1 MSRVREIKAKIAGL
15 ERKLKQCK
23 EYKTKIKRHHKTLG
37 KKLRKK
43 HIDYTSYRKHLER
56 RIKGRTTREW
66 HNFYENHERILEHE
80 IKKHRAEIRA
90 HLKFKFLPKITSVF
104 FLLIILS
111 LTFIF
116 FLKPAFVGLVV
127 QEQIQEFT
135 QQIELNVDSTSLY
148 EWQLGNPGTLDSV
161 KLSGEIVG
169 KGTVKVYLDDI
180 LILDS
185 KNLDTKQGGITGQVI
200 SSGENLENT
209 KDNNLLTNLFKKIFK
224 GLSSLTGLA
233 TEEAEEAPSDS
244 ADTSD
249 SSDSNV
255 NNGEAESQSDDS
267 SSQISEIQES
277 NSEEINEVGGSET
290 REDTNPTQEN
300 SEPPASSET
309 QTENNK
315 PEEIIESESIKE
327 ENETVIEET
336 QENEEI
342 TGERQKGGEEKQ
354 DEEKKKQENLK
365 FTDICE
371 ETCELKDLEL
381 NKSSYTLKIELSNSR
396 LQINEIKYSI
406 ITEKTEVIEE
416 TASEDVEKNITE
428 TKETPKNT
436 TVANIPTTIPI
447 HIKTVPNIQIQKNSY
462 SEINLEE
469 YFSNANEFYI
479 LQIDGITTTI
489 SNQRMIIQPDS
500 EFTGI
505 RKTNII
511 AKNEIGQ
518 IESNSFNIIV
528 TESVEEIPKIPE
540 VPEPEINTTKPKQ
553 DITPIIPEINETEPE
568 INITEAN
575 ITKTDQ
581 TNITPE
587 TNVTI
592 PENITEIN
600 ITEENISV
608 TTTQLGA
615 ILGQPVKWKKE
626 ISIETPKDIVVK
638 LPKEA
643 ENIVVKKIEDRVE
656 EKITSSKLSITGQ
669 VTSEEDK
676 TISQEG
682 FLIKLFKKLFGAI
695 TGRVTEEE
703 TNSEDLQKSSEELE
717 VQITTDNST
726 VHYENV
732 LIFTDLSE
740 SLKVTNPSRVKIYW
754 RENDSYLPMQTI
766 EDKNANGIYD
776 YIEFIAPQLS
786 NQTFDIIV
794 ITKAEHLNENKEFVS
809 DIYEQVKTLDGV
821 WSETIPDTHY
831 IKVTFEKNLTSENDV
846 TLYPRIV
853 SGNPRIEVY
862 EVNGTEI
869 IAEFDSLNSN
879 EYNKVFLTNLPEN
892 HSQDTFDLR
901 IIDGSIE
908 IDHIIDPDVEEWF
921 EDCEDISEWT
931 LEPSNGW
938 AAGGGTCTSTN
949 SADGNMTRSAD
960 LSGRTGASLKFDW
973 TNSKL
978 DSGEW
983 FRVYA
988 GTSSSTLAVVFQNQG
1003 NGGTQTGS
1011 ETIDVASYISS
1022 TTTVRFQCFGS
1033 DGGESCTIDN
1043 LNLTGV
1049 IPADNEYPIFTSI
1062 AEHTTNN
1069 SAYVSGANYQFNSTI
1084 TNTNLTAGVQINS
1097 TNYTVAGTNGGV
1109 FNTSFIFLSPGTY
1122 TYYWWSYGNGTSKN
1136 YNKTSISSY
1145 VIKKAGG
1152 NVTVYINNSLSNG
1165 TISAGTSILLNA
1177 SLISGDQGINIYL
1190 YNNGTLINN
1199 GTSPISNTT
1208 TFSTAGVY
1216 NITAYYTGSQNYT
1229 QNWSI
1234 PFYVNVTPAL
1244 NTAPQIKNVTVI
1256 GGTTITLNEGSN
1268 TNVTINF
1275 TVEDAQGVS
1284 DLNTAVNVTFTKA
1297 GEQTRANYTCFR
1309 ETPAVGNNANYTCAV
1324 DLWWFDDDGAWI
1336 INATVS
1342 DLSNEVTSNFTQ
1354 TLTVNPIT
1362 GVIVGPGN
1370 LSFGTLNPGS
1380 KNQTASTALIL
1391 NNTGNQDIYDGKI
1404 EINATTLSGES
1415 NSALGIHS
1423 GNFTVSNTTSGGNVQ
1438 CDTSNTTAIRLASV
1452 SGKSFVSIN
1461 ITDVAN
1467 SQMTSNLS
1475 RGNYSVNN
1483 GITGQEQLYICIS
1496 LVGAELSQQSY
1507 PTSVNK
1513 AWTIRITEL
1522 LPLLKNIA
1530 GYIDLTA
1537 NIIIKLTQISG
1548 LTIIQF
1554 AAVISVRKRKKQ
1566 KSKNNIKD
1574 DKLVEALTLIAEE
1587 LKEKYPL
1594 NKKETIRIIFEK
1606 LSEKYNVSKNEIK
1619 ELINER
1625 EILIP
1630 VTIFNKRLGG
1640 LEAVT
1645 RYLKENLNM
1654 SYHEIAE
1661 LLKRDDRTIW
1671 TSYNK
1676 AKEKQKEHLK
1686 IKETQ
1691 IHLPVS
1697 IFKDR
1702 NLTVLES
1709 AILHLRNRK
1718 MKYSEIAKLLERD
1731 VRNIQTI
1738 YSRGIKKL
1746 K

>member
-1 MSRVREIKAKIAGL
+1 M
-15 ERKLKQCK
+15 
-23 EYKTKIKRHHKTLG
+23 
-37 KKLRKK
+37 
-43 HIDYTSYRKHLER
+43 
-56 RIKGRTTREW
+56 
-66 HNFYENHERILEHE
+66 
-80 IKKHRAEIRA
+80 
-90 HLKFKFLPKITSVF
+90 
-104 FLLIILS
+104 
-111 LTFIF
+111 
-116 FLKPAFVGLVV
+116 
-127 QEQIQEFT
+127 
-135 QQIELNVDSTSLY
+135 
-148 EWQLGNPGTLDSV
+148 
-161 KLSGEIVG
+161 G
-169 KGTVKVYLDDI
+169 KGSVKVYLNDL

-185 KNLDTKQGGITGQVI
+185 EKLNINRIGITGQVT
-200 SSGENLENT
+200 SSDENKDSAENT
-209 KDNNLLTNLFKKIFK
+209 ENKNLLTNLFKKIFK

-233 TEEAEEAPSDS
+233 TEEAEDVPSDS

-255 NNGEAESQSDDS
+255 NNDEAESQSDDNS
-267 SSQISEIQES
+267 AQASEIQES

-315 PEEIIESESIKE
+315 LEEIIKSESIAE

-336 QENEEI
+336 QGNEEI
-342 TGERQKGGEEKQ
+342 TEEGQKGEEEKQ
-354 DEEKKKQENLK
+354 EERKKEQENLK

-406 ITEKTEVIEE
+406 ITGETEVIKEEE
-416 TASEDVEKNITE
+416 TKAIENITE
-428 TKETPKNT
+428 NQTQVK
-436 TVANIPTTIPI
+436 NIPTTIPI
-447 HIKTVPNIQIQKNSY
+447 HIKTIPNIQIQKNSN
-462 SEINLEE
+462 SEINLDE
-469 YFSNANEFYI
+469 YFLNANEFYI
-479 LQIDGITTTI
+479 LQIDGVTTTI
-489 SNQRMIIQPDS
+489 SNQKMIIQPDS
-500 EFTGI
+500 DFTGI

-528 TESVEEIPKIPE
+528 AEETGKIPKIQE
-540 VPEPEINTTKPKQ
+540 VPEAP
-553 DITPIIPEINETEPE
+553 EPE

-575 ITKTDQ
+575 ITKTNA

-643 ENIVVKKIEDRVE
+643 ENIVVKKINE
-656 EKITSSKLSITGQ
+656 EEFEEEITPSKLSITGQ
-669 VTSEEDK
+669 VTSGEDK
-676 TISQEG
+676 TTSQEG
-682 FLIKLFKKLFGAI
+682 FLIKLFKRIFGAI

-717 VQITTDNST
+717 VQITTDNSTVEYAVEYETPAPTSIEELLEDSKGKRILVSGIDT

-754 RENDSYLPMQTI
+754 RENDSYLPIQTI
-766 EDKNANGIYD
+766 EDKNANGVYD

-949 SADGNMTRSAD
+949 SADDNMTRSAD

-1109 FNTSFIFLSPGTY
+1109 FNTSLIFLSPGTY
-1122 TYYWWSYGNGTSKN
+1122 TYYWWSYGNGTSGN
-1136 YNKTSISSY
+1136 YNKTSVSSY

-1152 NVTVYINNSLSNG
+1152 NATVYINNSLSNG

-1177 SLISGDQGINIYL
+1177 SLISGDQGISIYL

-1208 TFSTAGVY
+1208 TFSSEGIY

-1244 NTAPQIKNVTVI
+1244 NTAPQIKNVTIVE
-1256 GGTTITLNEGSN
+1256 GTAITLNEGSN

-1309 ETPAVGNNANYTCAV
+1309 ETPATGNNANYTCAV

-1380 KNQTASTALIL
+1380 KNQTASTAITL
-1391 NNTGNQDIYDGKI
+1391 NNTGNQDVYDGKI

-1423 GNFTVSNTTSGGNVQ
+1423 GNFTVSNTTSGGNAQ
-1438 CDTSNTTAIRLASV
+1438 CDISNTTAIRLASV

-1496 LVGAELSQQSY
+1496 LLGAELSQQSY
-1507 PTSVNK
+1507 STSVNK

-1522 LPLLKNIA
+1522 LPLLKSIA

-1537 NIIIKLTQISG
+1537 SIIIKLTQISG
-1548 LTIIQF
+1548 LIIIQF
-1554 AAVISVRKRKKQ
+1554 AAVISVKKRKKQ
-1566 KSKNNIKD
+1566 KSKNKLESN
-1574 DKLVEALTLIAEE
+1574 KLVQALTLIAEE
-1587 LKEKYPL
+1587 LKEEYSL
-1594 NKKETIRIIFEK
+1594 NKKETIRIVIEK
-1606 LSEKYNVSKNEIK
+1606 LSEKYKVSKNEIK
-1619 ELINER
+1619 ELINEK

-1671 TSYNK
+1671 TAYNK
-1676 AKEKQKEHLK
+1676 AREKQKESLK
-1686 IKETQ
+1686 IREAQ
-1691 IHLPVS
+1691 IHLPIS

-1702 NLTVLES
+1702 NLTVLE
-1709 AILHLRNRK
+1709 ATIIYLRDKK
-1718 MKYSEIAKLLERD
+1718 MKYSEIAKSLERD

>member
-277 NSEEINEVGGSET
+277 NSEETNEVGDSET

-309 QTENNK
+309 QSENNK

-342 TGERQKGGEEKQ
+342 TEEGQKGGEEKQ

-371 ETCELKDLEL
+371 ETCELKNLAL
-381 NKSSYTLKIELSNSR
+381 NKSSYNLRIEISNAK

-406 ITEKTEVIEE
+406 ITGETEVIKEEE
-416 TASEDVEKNITE
+416 TKAIENITE
-428 TKETPKNT
+428 NQTQVK
-436 TVANIPTTIPI
+436 NIPTTIPI
-447 HIKTVPNIQIQKNSY
+447 HIKTIPNIQIQKNSN

-489 SNQRMIIQPDS
+489 SNQKMIIQPDS
-500 EFTGI
+500 DFTGI

-528 TESVEEIPKIPE
+528 TESFEEITKIPE

-726 VHYENV
+726 V
-732 LIFTDLSE
+732 
-740 SLKVTNPSRVKIYW
+740 
-754 RENDSYLPMQTI
+754 
-766 EDKNANGIYD
+766 
-776 YIEFIAPQLS
+776 
-786 NQTFDIIV
+786 
-794 ITKAEHLNENKEFVS
+794 
-809 DIYEQVKTLDGV
+809 
-821 WSETIPDTHY
+821 
-831 IKVTFEKNLTSENDV
+831 
-846 TLYPRIV
+846 
-853 SGNPRIEVY
+853 
-862 EVNGTEI
+862 
-869 IAEFDSLNSN
+869 
-879 EYNKVFLTNLPEN
+879 EYA
-892 HSQDTFDLR
+892 
-901 IIDGSIE
+901 
-908 IDHIIDPDVEEWF
+908 VE
-921 EDCEDISEWT
+921 
-931 LEPSNGW
+931 
-938 AAGGGTCTSTN
+938 
-949 SADGNMTRSAD
+949 
-960 LSGRTGASLKFDW
+960 
-973 TNSKL
+973 
-978 DSGEW
+978 
-983 FRVYA
+983 Y
-988 GTSSSTLAVVFQNQG
+988 
-1003 NGGTQTGS
+1003 
-1011 ETIDVASYISS
+1011 
-1022 TTTVRFQCFGS
+1022 
-1033 DGGESCTIDN
+1033 
-1043 LNLTGV
+1043 
-1049 IPADNEYPIFTSI
+1049 
-1062 AEHTTNN
+1062 
-1069 SAYVSGANYQFNSTI
+1069 
-1084 TNTNLTAGVQINS
+1084 
-1097 TNYTVAGTNGGV
+1097 
-1109 FNTSFIFLSPGTY
+1109 
-1122 TYYWWSYGNGTSKN
+1122 
-1136 YNKTSISSY
+1136 
-1145 VIKKAGG
+1145 
-1152 NVTVYINNSLSNG
+1152 
-1165 TISAGTSILLNA
+1165 
-1177 SLISGDQGINIYL
+1177 
-1190 YNNGTLINN
+1190 
-1199 GTSPISNTT
+1199 
-1208 TFSTAGVY
+1208 
-1216 NITAYYTGSQNYT
+1216 
-1229 QNWSI
+1229 
-1234 PFYVNVTPAL
+1234 
-1244 NTAPQIKNVTVI
+1244 
-1256 GGTTITLNEGSN
+1256 
-1268 TNVTINF
+1268 
-1275 TVEDAQGVS
+1275 
-1284 DLNTAVNVTFTKA
+1284 
-1297 GEQTRANYTCFR
+1297 
-1309 ETPAVGNNANYTCAV
+1309 ETPAP
-1324 DLWWFDDDGAWI
+1324 
-1336 INATVS
+1336 
-1342 DLSNEVTSNFTQ
+1342 TSIEE
-1354 TLTVNPIT
+1354 L
-1362 GVIVGPGN
+1362 
-1370 LSFGTLNPGS
+1370 LEDS
-1380 KNQTASTALIL
+1380 KGKRIL
-1391 NNTGNQDIYDGKI
+1391 
-1404 EINATTLSGES
+1404 
-1415 NSALGIHS
+1415 
-1423 GNFTVSNTTSGGNVQ
+1423 
-1438 CDTSNTTAIRLASV
+1438 V
-1452 SGKSFVSIN
+1452 SGIDTRSE
-1461 ITDVAN
+1461 
-1467 SQMTSNLS
+1467 
-1475 RGNYSVNN
+1475 
-1483 GITGQEQLYICIS
+1483 EQ
-1496 LVGAELSQQSY
+1496 
-1507 PTSVNK
+1507 T
-1513 AWTIRITEL
+1513 
-1522 LPLLKNIA
+1522 
-1530 GYIDLTA
+1530 
-1537 NIIIKLTQISG
+1537 
-1548 LTIIQF
+1548 
-1554 AAVISVRKRKKQ
+1554 
-1566 KSKNNIKD
+1566 
-1574 DKLVEALTLIAEE
+1574 
-1587 LKEKYPL
+1587 
-1594 NKKETIRIIFEK
+1594 
-1606 LSEKYNVSKNEIK
+1606 
-1619 ELINER
+1619 
-1625 EILIP
+1625 
-1630 VTIFNKRLGG
+1630 
-1640 LEAVT
+1640 
-1645 RYLKENLNM
+1645 
-1654 SYHEIAE
+1654 
-1661 LLKRDDRTIW
+1661 
-1671 TSYNK
+1671 
-1676 AKEKQKEHLK
+1676 
-1686 IKETQ
+1686 
-1691 IHLPVS
+1691 
-1697 IFKDR
+1697 
-1702 NLTVLES
+1702 
-1709 AILHLRNRK
+1709 
-1718 MKYSEIAKLLERD
+1718 
-1731 VRNIQTI
+1731 
-1738 YSRGIKKL
+1738 
-1746 K
+1746 